1 MCEKYLTGGGVI
13 PRLRNVIPL
22 VFLSLLPNANLWAS
36 NESLTE
42 SEAWM
47 VTQQTKKVTGTII
60 DASGTPIIGANVMV
74 KGTTSGTITD
84 INGHF
89 SLDVSENSLL
99 EVSYIGY
106 ITQSIRVGS
115 QKELSITLKE
125 DSKALEEVVV
135 VGYGTQKKRKLN
147 RFCRIS

>member
-1 MCEKYLTGGGVI
+1 
-13 PRLRNVIPL
+13 
-22 VFLSLLPNANLWAS
+22 
-36 NESLTE
+36 
-42 SEAWM
+42 M

-135 VGYGTQKKRKLN
+135 VGYGTKKKET
-147 RFCRIS
+147 

>member
-1 MCEKYLTGGGVI
+1 M
-13 PRLRNVIPL
+13 IPL

-135 VGYGTQKKRKLN
+135 VGYGTKKKET
-147 RFCRIS
+147 

>member
-1 MCEKYLTGGGVI
+1 M
-13 PRLRNVIPL
+13 IPL